1 MKRAI
6 AVLSLFA
13 AACSGEQ
20 PVSQAEQTVIA
31 LYQPLITSKGEQS
44 TPVASIPMTPEL
56 EELTRQAVRAS
67 GEQLP
72 VFDVDPAGLCQDCSG
87 FADLKVAPAEANAI
101 ATAAEGH
108 TLIQASFRIPPAP
121 ARTVYWDMVETPTGW
136 RVDNILAEGF
146 SLRQIAEDAVASVDT
161 DGDTAVEC
169 MAYLRLHADALKV
182 ASPAADTAALEA
194 ADASWGTTAE
204 AFFSPDD
211 LAQYLASSVGVL
223 DDLTPDEIRT
233 HAEACLAP
241 PPQ

>member
-1 MKRAI
+1 MKRAV
-6 AVLSLFA
+6 ALLSLFA
-13 AACSGEQ
+13 AACSGDQ
-20 PVSQAEQTVIA
+20 PISQAEQTVIA
-31 LYQPLITSKGEQS
+31 LYQPLIVSKGEDS
-44 TPVASIPMTPEL
+44 TPITSIPMTPEL
-56 EELTRQAVRAS
+56 EKLTQQAARAA
-67 GEQLP
+67 GEEFP
-72 VFDVDPAGLCQDCSG
+72 VFDFDPAGLCQDCSG
-87 FADLKVAPAEANAI
+87 FADLKVAPADANPI

-121 ARTVYWDMVETPTGW
+121 ARTVYWHMVETPTGW

-169 MAYLRLHADALKV
+169 MAYLRLHAEALRT
-182 ASPAADTAALEA
+182 ASPEADTAALEA
-194 ADASWGTTAE
+194 ADASWGRTAE
-204 AFFSPDD
+204 AFFSLDD

-223 DDLTPDEIRT
+223 DDLTPEDIRT